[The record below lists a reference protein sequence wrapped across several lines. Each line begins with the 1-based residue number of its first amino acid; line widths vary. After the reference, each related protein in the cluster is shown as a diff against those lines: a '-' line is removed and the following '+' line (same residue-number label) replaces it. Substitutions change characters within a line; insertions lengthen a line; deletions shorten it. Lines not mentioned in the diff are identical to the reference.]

1 MNQSWTDMIV
11 FAAEI
16 SLVRVGLYFGEGL
29 GGLFQMKGGGPLME
43 PWFNCSLLTSCV
55 DRPPSVYLF
64 YLTGIQLLGREG
76 LCKAVF

>member
-1 MNQSWTDMIV
+1 MIV

-43 PWFNCSLLTSCV
+43 PGFTCCLVMSSV
-55 DRPPSVYLF
+55 DRPSFVFF
-64 YLTGIQLLGREG
+64 YLTGVQFLCREG
-76 LCKAVF
+76 LCIAVF